1 VTAPAAHAVVVF
13 GPTASTHLFG
23 CRCGISGPLRPDP
36 ADAEQDG
43 RDHLTRT
50 QEAQT

>member
-23 CRCGISGPLRPDP
+23 CRCGISGPLRPAA

-50 QEAQT
+50 QETQ